1 MEVPFDTKFE
11 AERKQYA
18 FCFTCEHCAHFDAD
32 TSKHAHF
39 ICSGCDTIIDVRG
52 VQNIDWRTM
61 KDLVGC
67 EVEDQTVV
75 FTGRCAGCRQSTKE
89 A

>member
-1 MEVPFDTKFE
+1 MQLPSGAYSDQVKQWP
-11 AERKQYA
+11 AEGR
-18 FCFTCEHCAHFDAD
+18 HILAHFDAD

-39 ICSGCDTIIDVRG
+39 ICSGCDAIIDVRG